1 MVIMYEE
8 TEYPLREELITAHA
22 AQWERIGQPG
32 AFWTAEDRVAFVQEA
47 RSSQSCDFCILRKKA
62 MSPYAVTGKHTS
74 FTNLP
79 SVLIDTIHRIRTDP
93 QRITRRMF
101 DEVLASNYSREQ
113 YIELV
118 SVVTSA
124 TIIDTLHQALGISLP
139 ETPEINSGNP
149 LGQKKPHLVDEGAW
163 VPLADTKFTLTD
175 TGMPSAPNI
184 TRAMGCVPSAV
195 ELFFGTFRHHYAL
208 KNIPMNISQSQAE
221 YVASRV
227 SSINECF
234 Y

>member
-1 MVIMYEE
+1 MYEG
-8 TEYPLREELITAHA
+8 TEHLLREDLIKAHA
-22 AQWERIGQPG
+22 AQWDRIGQPG
-32 AFWTAEDRVAFVQEA
+32 AFWKAEERVAFVKES
-47 RSSQSCDFCILRKKA
+47 RSSQSCDFCKLRKEA
-62 MSPYAVTGKHTS
+62 ISPYSIEGEHTS
-74 FTNLP
+74 VTNLP
-79 SVLIDTIHRIRTDP
+79 PVLVDTIHRIRTDP

-101 DEVLASNYSREQ
+101 DEVIASNYSQEQ

-118 SVVTSA
+118 SVVTTS
-124 TIIDTLHQALGISLP
+124 TIIDTLHHALDICLP
-139 ETPEINSGNP
+139 ELPEINFGDP
-149 LGQKKPHLVDEGAW
+149 LGQERPHLVDEGAW
-163 VPLADTKFTLTD
+163 VPLSDTKFSLTD

-195 ELFFGTFRHHYAL
+195 ELFFGTFRHHYSL